1 MRAHHIE
8 LPGVLGEPHH
18 RDALLISQLP
28 DRVPEP
34 VTDPAHHRRRRNR
47 EALTRQELHDLT
59 TDLQVR
65 DIPVQV
71 DPIQAL
77 QIQRHMTIKEIPR
90 RHRPSRHHTPP
101 DDHRSRQEPA

>member
-1 MRAHHIE
+1 M
-8 LPGVLGEPHH
+8 LGEPHH
-18 RDALLISQLP
+18 RDVFPVGQSA

-34 VTDPAHHRRRRNR
+34 VTDPGHHRRRRNR
-47 EALTRQELHDLT
+47 EPLTRQELHDLA

-65 DIPVQV
+65 QIPVQI
-71 DPIQAL
+71 DAIKAL
-77 QIQRHMTIKEIPR
+77 QIQRHMTIKDIPR